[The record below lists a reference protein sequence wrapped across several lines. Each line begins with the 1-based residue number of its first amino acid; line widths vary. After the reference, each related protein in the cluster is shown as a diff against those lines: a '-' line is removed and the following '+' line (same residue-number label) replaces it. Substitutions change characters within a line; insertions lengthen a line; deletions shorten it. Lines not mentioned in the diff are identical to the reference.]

1 MADNMS
7 SVVKCLDCMP
17 VNISEGKCP
26 DGCVTQELDH
36 DNMISKLSH
45 TEDNIIGIY
54 MTIIGK
60 FNHPIVIFIVLIFIP
75 ISCFVIIS

>member
-7 SVVKCLDCMP
+7 SVVKCLECMS
-17 VNISEGKCP
+17 VNISEGKCSG
-26 DGCVTQELDH
+26 GCVTQELDH

-60 FNHPIVIFIVLIFIP
+60 FYYPIDIFIILFFI
-75 ISCFVIIS
+75 SGL